1 MPIYVY
7 ETTGKKPRRFELKQ
21 SMKDAPLT
29 HDPETGEP
37 VRRVISGGFGF
48 AEKAKPGAALAA
60 KTGGGSCGSGCGC
73 H

>member
-1 MPIYVY
+1 MPTYVY
-7 ETTGKKPRRFELKQ
+7 ETTGKSKRRFEIHQ

-37 VRRVISGGFGF
+37 VVRVISGGLGYL
-48 AEKAKPGAALAA
+48 EKGKSTTSEKPS
-60 KTGGGSCGSGCGC
+60 GGCGSGGCGC